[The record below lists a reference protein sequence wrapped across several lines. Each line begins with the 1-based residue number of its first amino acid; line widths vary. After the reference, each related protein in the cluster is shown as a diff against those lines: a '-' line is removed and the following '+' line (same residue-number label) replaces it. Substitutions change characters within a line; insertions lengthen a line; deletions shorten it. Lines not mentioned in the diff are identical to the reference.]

1 MIGMA
6 VKFVIYALMG
16 LMVFVAIL
24 AAETKNLLTAAI
36 YAGFISLVVS
46 LLFVYL
52 QAPDVAMAE
61 AAIGAALSIA
71 IILFAI
77 KRTGEVEEK

>member
-1 MIGMA
+1 MTVVSFFIYVLMA
-6 VKFVIYALMG
+6 LVVIM
-16 LMVFVAIL
+16 AII
-24 AAETKNLLTAAI
+24 AAETKNLLSAAI
-36 YAGFISLVVS
+36 FSGFISLVVS
-46 LLFVYL
+46 MLFVYL

-61 AAIGAALSIA
+61 AAIGAALSLA

>member
-1 MIGMA
+1 MT
-6 VKFVIYALMG
+6 VVSFLIYVLMALMVI
-16 LMVFVAIL
+16 MAII
-24 AAETKNLLTAAI
+24 AAETKNLLSAAI
-36 YAGFISLVVS
+36 FSGFISLVVS
-46 LLFVYL
+46 MLFVYL

-61 AAIGAALSIA
+61 AAIGAALSLA

>member
-1 MIGMA
+1 MT
-6 VKFVIYALMG
+6 VVSFLIYVLMALMVI
-16 LMVFVAIL
+16 MATI
-24 AAETKNLLTAAI
+24 AAETKNLLSAAI
-36 YAGFISLVVS
+36 FSGFISLVVS
-46 LLFVYL
+46 MLFVYL

-61 AAIGAALSIA
+61 AAIGAALSLA

>member
-1 MIGMA
+1 MTL
-6 VKFVIYALMG
+6 VSFLIYALMV
-16 LMVFVAIL
+16 LMVVIAII
-24 AAETKNLLTAAI
+24 AAETKNLLSAAI
-36 YAGFISLVVS
+36 FAGFISLVVS
-46 LLFVYL
+46 MLFVYL

-61 AAIGAALSIA
+61 AAIGAALSLA

>member
-1 MIGMA
+1 MT
-6 VKFVIYALMG
+6 VVNFLIYVLMG
-16 LMVFVAIL
+16 LMVVMAII
-24 AAETKNLLTAAI
+24 AAETKNLLSAAI
-36 YAGFISLVVS
+36 FSGFISLVVS
-46 LLFVYL
+46 MLFVYL

-61 AAIGAALSIA
+61 AAIGAALSLA

>member
-1 MIGMA
+1 MMGMA
-6 VKFVIYALMG
+6 VKFVIYTLMG
-16 LMVFVAIL
+16 LMVFVAVL

-61 AAIGAALSIA
+61 AAIGAALSIG

>member
-1 MIGMA
+1 MT
-6 VKFVIYALMG
+6 VVSFLIYVLMALMII
-16 LMVFVAIL
+16 MAII
-24 AAETKNLLTAAI
+24 AAETKNLLSAAI
-36 YAGFISLVVS
+36 FSGFISLVVS
-46 LLFVYL
+46 MLFVYL

-61 AAIGAALSIA
+61 AAIGAALSLA

>member
-1 MIGMA
+1 MT
-6 VKFVIYALMG
+6 VVSFLIYV
-16 LMVFVAIL
+16 LMVLMIIIAII
-24 AAETKNLLTAAI
+24 AAETKNLLSAAI
-36 YAGFISLVVS
+36 FSGFISLVVS
-46 LLFVYL
+46 MLFVYL

-61 AAIGAALSIA
+61 AAIGAALSLA